1 MSEIL
6 KKLKELEALVEKH
19 PQKIP
24 LSEAARFLDMN
35 EEGLKAALMRGNAP
49 FGFAYQKNDG
59 AYRVMVIPTVTFYLW
74 YTNSNAQMILK
85 TDMNAPYLN

>member
-1 MSEIL
+1 MEIIRRQL
-6 KKLKELEALVEKH
+6 EELENLVEQY

-24 LSEAARFLDMN
+24 LSEAAKFLDMN

-74 YTNSNAQMILK
+74 YTNCNAQMILRPE
-85 TDMNAPYLN
+85 TNT

>member
-1 MSEIL
+1 MNAIL
-6 KKLKELEALVEKH
+6 NKLRELDELVERN

-24 LSEAARFLDMN
+24 LSDAAKFLDMN

-85 TDMNAPYLN
+85 QQMNAII

>member
-1 MSEIL
+1 MELIL
-6 KKLKELEALVEKH
+6 KKIKELEALVEKH
-19 PQKIP
+19 RQKLP
-24 LSEAARFLDMN
+24 LSEVAKFLDMN

-85 TDMNAPYLN
+85 PEMK